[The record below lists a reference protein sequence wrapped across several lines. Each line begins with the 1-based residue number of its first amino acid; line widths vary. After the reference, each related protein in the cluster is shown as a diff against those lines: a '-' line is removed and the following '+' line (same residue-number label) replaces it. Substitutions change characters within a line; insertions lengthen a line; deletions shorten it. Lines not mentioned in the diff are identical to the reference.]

1 MGDTCAYVFI
11 GDIDDDSLILIQ
23 ELVLAH
29 LVEGLGFRVDDSL
42 ILIQELV
49 LAHLVEGLGFRV
61 DDSLIHI
68 QELVLAHPRIK
79 PHAAQAM
86 FVY

>member
-1 MGDTCAYVFI
+1 MGDTCADVFI
-11 GDIDDDSLILIQ
+11 GDIDDDSLILVQ

-29 LVEGLGFRVDDSL
+29 LVQGLGF
-42 ILIQELV
+42 
-49 LAHLVEGLGFRV
+49 GV

-68 QELVLAHPRIK
+68 QELLLAHPCSK

-86 FVY
+86 CVY